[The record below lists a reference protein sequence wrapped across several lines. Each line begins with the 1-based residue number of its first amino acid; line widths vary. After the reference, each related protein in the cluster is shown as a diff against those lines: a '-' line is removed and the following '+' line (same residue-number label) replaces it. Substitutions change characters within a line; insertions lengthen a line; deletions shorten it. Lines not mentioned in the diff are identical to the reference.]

1 MRKIPTL
8 FARDRATGKVDTTQ
22 VTPGCEWVIAGEGVA
37 TRKFDGTCTM
47 LDADGGWWARR
58 EVKPGKTPPPGWRE
72 TDHDPVTGRRVGWE
86 PIVQSSFARFHA
98 EALTMPTVPPDR
110 RPGTYELI
118 GPKINGNPERT
129 TDHRLVRHGCWI
141 IAPPERIE
149 PEHMG
154 CLALSRNRWEGVVW
168 WRDPNDPD
176 CDKAKLKGR
185 DFP

>member
-86 PIVQSSFARFHA
+86 PIAQSPFARFHA
-98 EALTMPTVPPDR
+98 EALTMPTVPPDLQ
-110 RPGTYELI
+110 PGTYELI
-118 GPKINGNPERT
+118 GPKINSNPERM

-141 IAPPERIE
+141 IAPPERID
-149 PEHMG
+149 PEHMVSG
-154 CLALSRNRWEGVVW
+154 LSRNGWEGVVW